1 VLAQQRP
8 QSIARHLGNRPGW
21 QKQLSGYLRRTTNQ
35 ALYQAP
41 LTWRYC
47 LTDASDVAIATKG
60 PAVSLLADQQLDQAQ
75 KSLEQI
81 VHRIH
86 NNGEVSIA
94 ANRIY

>member
-1 VLAQQRP
+1 MTSLFAEP
-8 QSIARHLGNRPGW
+8 
-21 QKQLSGYLRRTTNQ
+21 SGR
-35 ALYQAP
+35 YQ
-41 LTWRYC
+41 
-47 LTDASDVAIATKG
+47 G